1 MFIVFRHREGKK
13 MFPNSKNELYSQHIS
28 TVSLFS
34 FTSASWAC
42 CDSIHN
48 CGFFFAF
55 YSYLRCAIHLMSTQC
70 SFAWSKSELKL
81 KNKSVKWDKGKS
93 TCKYLPLT
101 VVHILTFNFD
111 FESVFLFPPFL
122 YGFSSQ
128 SLSLS
133 LIYDQLFTVRCFPNC
148 FWVNYH
154 AQQMVFWPP
163 IQVQ

>member
-1 MFIVFRHREGKK
+1 MKEKKCFRIRR
-13 MFPNSKNELYSQHIS
+13 MNC
-28 TVSLFS
+28 TVKIFQLFLFS
-34 FTSASWAC
+34 LSLLPHEHAVILFMIAV
-42 CDSIHN
+42 
-48 CGFFFAF
+48 FFAF

>member
-55 YSYLRCAIHLMSTQC
+55 YSY
-70 SFAWSKSELKL
+70 L